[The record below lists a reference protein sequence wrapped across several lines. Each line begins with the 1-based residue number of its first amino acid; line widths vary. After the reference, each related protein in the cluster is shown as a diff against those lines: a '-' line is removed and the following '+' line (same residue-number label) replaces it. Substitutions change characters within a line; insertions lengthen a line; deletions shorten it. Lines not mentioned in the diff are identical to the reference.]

1 MKPQNFLLC
10 FGGTNIIHFS
20 LIVSI
25 ATSRY
30 EFTDVPQNLVGQSID
45 SLSFGQFDLLK
56 VQNLC
61 SDQSELYVGHGSS
74 HLFGSLLEVNACSGR
89 PPPRVCICPSW
100 PSLG

>member
-1 MKPQNFLLC
+1 MMKPQNFLLC

-56 VQNLC
+56 SKIYVLINLNC
-61 SDQSELYVGHGSS
+61 MWDMDL
-74 HLFGSLLEVNACSGR
+74 LISLA
-89 PPPRVCICPSW
+89 VCW
-100 PSLG
+100 K